1 MGCFFGTIQMDSRIN
16 GERPSYYTKLGYDDM
31 DITRTSLAMLCG
43 LIAIGGQAE
52 TKVTFYAPDIA
63 RIVKTKD
70 GGEPVHRVET
80 VTAKPQSVEVKTRTV
95 DGATRRVVYAGKE
108 VNIKF

>member
-1 MGCFFGTIQMDSRIN
+1 MNM
-16 GERPSYYTKLGYDDM
+16 
-31 DITRTSLAMLCG
+31 TRTALAVICG
-43 LIAIGGQAE
+43 LLSIGGQAE

-70 GGEPVHRVET
+70 GGEPVHLVKT
-80 VTAKPQSVEVKTRTV
+80 VTAKPQDVEVKTRTV

>member
-1 MGCFFGTIQMDSRIN
+1 
-16 GERPSYYTKLGYDDM
+16 M
-31 DITRTSLAMLCG
+31 DITRTSLAVLCG

-108 VNIKF
+108 VKVKF

>member
-1 MGCFFGTIQMDSRIN
+1 MNM
-16 GERPSYYTKLGYDDM
+16 
-31 DITRTSLAMLCG
+31 TRTAQAVICG
-43 LIAIGGQAE
+43 LLSIGGQAE

>member
-1 MGCFFGTIQMDSRIN
+1 MNM
-16 GERPSYYTKLGYDDM
+16 
-31 DITRTSLAMLCG
+31 TRTALAVIFG
-43 LIAIGGQAE
+43 LLSIGGQAE

-70 GGEPVHRVET
+70 GGEPVHLVKT